1 MDLHIKKAFNKSLG
15 EVRKELKNISKW
27 HNLILINKSLMM
39 CVNHAL
45 LGFYLCQSRRQKCYV
60 MV

>member
-15 EVRKELKNISKW
+15 EIRKELKNISKW

-45 LGFYLCQSRRQKCYV
+45 LGFYLC
-60 MV
+60 